1 MKNVSFSWMKFF
13 FLSSVKRCRLKSGT
27 SSAVYSRCRPILI
40 ILVTN
45 HWFFKGEFV
54 SIVAKYFQSLFDIS
68 DVNEAQW
75 HQGFNVR
82 GWIDMLYKAPIFLEG
97 RSRNAMEGPTDKWT
111 FRRMVPKRQSSS
123 NTDWQ
128 RGRISVR
135 PMLFL
140 STTSFSLS
148 KQ

>member
-1 MKNVSFSWMKFF
+1 MNEIF
-13 FLSSVKRCRLKSGT
+13 FLSSVKRNMLKSGT
-27 SSAVYSRCRPILI
+27 CSAIYSRWRPILS

-45 HWFFKGEFV
+45 HWFLKGEFV

-97 RSRNAMEGPTDKWT
+97 RSPNPMDRLINEHSAEWFQKDNHHQTLIDSEVEFLSGRCY
-111 FRRMVPKRQSSS
+111 FYQ
-123 NTDWQ
+123 Q
-128 RGRISVR
+128 R
-135 PMLFL
+135 LFL
-140 STTSFSLS
+140 FQNKQKITT
-148 KQ
+148 